1 MGAFLI
7 RRSALGLVTLVGAT
21 ILIFVLTNVLS
32 GDVVLEVLFGGE
44 GGGQV
49 PQEVVDNIKHKL
61 GYDRPLVVQYFDWI
75 RKISIGEFGYS
86 YVWKEPVGNLIR
98 QRVAPTLHIAAQ
110 AVLLSWV
117 FGLPLGIISAL
128 RRNTVTDYIARLV
141 SILGLSVPYFWIA
154 VLVVW
159 VLATQYH
166 WFPPLEY
173 VPLWRDPWES
183 TTQTIG
189 PSATIALLLMAY
201 IARLSRSSLLEVMRE
216 DYIRTARA
224 KGLAER
230 VVIARHALKIA
241 LLPVL
246 TLSVVQLGRTL
257 GGSVVAETVFG
268 IKGLGSMTIQGVI
281 RRDVV
286 VVQNVV
292 LLMSVVFVV
301 VNTLSDL
308 LLGWLDPRIRQT

>member
-1 MGAFLI
+1 MGVFLV
-7 RRSALGLVTLVGAT
+7 RRSLLALVTLVGAT
-21 ILIFVLTNVLS
+21 VLIFILTNVLS
-32 GDVVLEVLFGGE
+32 GDVVMEVLFGGE
-44 GGGQV
+44 GGGKI
-49 PQEVVDNIKHKL
+49 PQEVVDAIRHKL
-61 GYDRPLVVQYFDWI
+61 GYDRPLVIQYFDWM
-75 RKISIGEFGYS
+75 RKVFTFEFGYS
-86 YVWKEPVGNLIR
+86 YVWKEPVGNLIQMR
-98 QRVAPTLHIAAQ
+98 LAPTLHIAFQ

-117 FGLPLGIISAL
+117 LGLPLGIISAL
-128 RRNTVTDYIARLV
+128 RRNTITDYAARLI

-154 VLVVW
+154 VLAVW

-189 PSATIALLLMAY
+189 PSLTIALLLMAY
-201 IARLSRSSLLEVMRE
+201 IARLARSSLLEVMRE
-216 DYIRTARA
+216 DYIRTARS
-224 KGLAER
+224 KGLSEKL
-230 VVIARHALKIA
+230 VITRHALKIA
-241 LLPVL
+241 LLPVM
-246 TLSVVQLGRTL
+246 TLSVVHLGRTL

-268 IKGLGSMTIQGVI
+268 IKGLGGMTIEAVI

-292 LLMSVVFVV
+292 LLMSFVFVIA
-301 VNTLSDL
+301 NTISDL